1 MKCNSTLRNLFA
13 LTIALTSTVI
23 ANGQR
28 TLVDNGGYT
37 SYNLAAGDSLIIRTG
52 VYQGYIGQFDNGAK
66 ITVAAG
72 ASFQPSGIN
81 NPRGALKNLGTVRFN
96 NWFGTNGG
104 FSVENYGN
112 MIFVQGMQLNQGPQ
126 LWTNYFGATLRF
138 ETGVAINASTIVNRG
153 TMYSGGAVQLNSNAT
168 LTNNNRIEIVGEL
181 AVNGSTLNNA
191 GKFKSQGIAFNS
203 GAVLNNSCGLAIDG
217 PITNSSNL
225 YNNGLLWST
234 TARGNSN
241 SKISNWGTLTNS
253 STGVVKSVDF
263 VNSGTMAGTGDWYF
277 TGATEN
283 SGTVGVNGGG
293 NDKMNI
299 FDATRTSPSRIFDI
313 QNGNVNSS
321 AKWTNLAPPDTTGT
335 QSTCASEA
343 RATVLPVKWDFFT
356 ASLTD
361 NTPVL
366 TWASEQTPGTVF
378 NIQRSYDAANFTTIG
393 TINSIDGVKNYR
405 FEDKQVNTNNRSV
418 YYRIRAVET
427 TNEVSISETRSLSFA
442 NKTAM
447 SVQASPNPFTSQLNI
462 TYNSTVREKISVRIV
477 SMNGAVMANKAVN
490 VTTGYN
496 NIAITEAAS
505 LTKGMYLVQLISEN
519 TVIASERVV
528 KQ

>member
-13 LTIALTSTVI
+13 LTIALTSTVV
-23 ANGQR
+23 AAGQR

-37 SYNLAAGDSLIIRTG
+37 SYNLAAGDSLIIRSG

-72 ASFQPSGIN
+72 ASFQPSGVN

-112 MIFVQGMQLNQGPQ
+112 MTFAQGMQLNEGPQ
-126 LWTNYFGATLRF
+126 LWTNYYGATLRF
-138 ETGVAINASTIVNRG
+138 ESGVAINASTVVNRG
-153 TMYSGGAVQLNSNAT
+153 TLYSGGAVQLNSNAT
-168 LTNNNRIEIVGEL
+168 LTNNNRLEIAGDL

-217 PITNSSNL
+217 PITNSSSL

-234 TARGNSN
+234 TARGASN
-241 SKISNWGTLTNS
+241 SRISNWGTLTNS

-277 TGATEN
+277 TGVTEN
-283 SGTVGVNGGG
+283 SGTVGINGGG
-293 NDKMNI
+293 TDKMNI
-299 FDATRTSPSRIFDI
+299 FDATRTSTSRIFDI

-321 AKWTNLAPPDTTGT
+321 AKWTNLAAPDTTRT
-335 QSTCASEA
+335 QSTCAAEA
-343 RATVLPVKWDFFT
+343 RTTVLPVKWDFFT

-366 TWASEQTPGTVF
+366 TWASEQTSGTIF

-393 TINSIDGVKNYR
+393 TINSIEGVKNYR

-427 TNEVSISETRSLSFA
+427 TNEVSISETRSLSLA

-462 TYNSTVREKISVRIV
+462 SYNSTVREKISIRIV
-477 SMNGAVMANKAVN
+477 SMNGAVMASKAVN

>member
-23 ANGQR
+23 ASAQH
-28 TLVDNGGYT
+28 TYIDNGGYT
-37 SYNLAAGDSLIIRTG
+37 SYNLAPGDSLIIRSG
-52 VYQGYIGQFDNGAK
+52 IYQGWIGQFDNGAK

-81 NPRGALKNLGTVRFN
+81 NPRGAMKNLGTVRFN
-96 NWFGTNGG
+96 GWFGTNGG
-104 FSVENYGN
+104 FTLENYGN
-112 MIFVQGMQLNQGPQ
+112 MSFAQGIALNEGPQ
-126 LWTNYFGATLRF
+126 LWTNYYGATLRF
-138 ETGVAINASTIVNRG
+138 EAGVTINASTLVNRG
-153 TMYSGGAVQLNSNAT
+153 TLNTTDITLNSNAT
-168 LTNNNRIEIVGEL
+168 LTNNNRIVATGTL
-181 AVNGSTLNNA
+181 AVNGSTFNNA
-191 GKFKSQGIAFNS
+191 GKFKANGAAFNS

-225 YNNGLLWST
+225 YNNGLFWST
-234 TARGNSN
+234 SARGTST

-253 STGVVKSVDF
+253 PNGVVKSVDF
-263 VNSGTMAGTGDWYF
+263 VNSGTMAGTGNWYF

-283 SGTVGVNGGG
+283 TGTVGVNGGG
-293 NDKMNI
+293 NNKMMI
-299 FDATRTSPSRIFDI
+299 FDATRTSSSQIFDI
-313 QNGNVNSS
+313 QYGNVYSS
-321 AKWTNLAPPDTTGT
+321 AQWTNLAPPDTTGT
-335 QSTCASEA
+335 QAACATEA
-343 RATVLPVKWDFFT
+343 RTTVLPVKWDFFT
-356 ASLTD
+356 ATLTD
-361 NTPVL
+361 NSPVL

-393 TINSIDGVKNYR
+393 SVNSTDGVKNYR
-405 FEDKQVNTNNRSV
+405 FEDKQVNSNNRSV

-442 NKTAM
+442 NKTGM

-462 TYNSTVREKISVRIV
+462 AYNSTVREKINIRIV
-477 SMNGAVMANKAVN
+477 SMNGAVMSSKTVN

-496 NIAITEAAS
+496 TITITEAAS